1 MGVCVR
7 LEELVPGTL
16 VAGVALDV
24 PVTVVAV
31 EWVGGNHLVLTY
43 RPPDGGPARQQVLKR
58 KDEER
63 LAAASTTRRRHD
75 ANPAA
80 WLLGA
85 MALRLKHAPLD
96 QMLAVSSGALQ
107 PLPHQIRAVYGE
119 LLPRTPLRF
128 LLADDPGAGKTIMCG
143 LYIKELLLRGDLERC
158 LVVAPGSL
166 VEQWQDELFDK
177 FDLRFQLLSRSLID
191 GTLEG
196 NVFDEHPLLIA
207 RMDQLSRNEEHLAAL
222 GATTWDLVVVD
233 EAHRMSAQRFGRDV
247 SMTKRYQLGRLLEST
262 SRHFLLM
269 TATPHAGKP
278 EDFELFL
285 ALLDPDRFETAQGRR
300 STRAEVDDLVRRM
313 VKEDLLTME
322 GTPLFPQRRA
332 YTVEYEL
339 SPEEQGLYE
348 AVTDYVRHGMDR
360 AQSLDAEGHSSRR
373 RTVGF
378 ALTVLQRRLASSPE
392 AILRSL
398 QRRRERLNKQIQGPP
413 EGRLDFPLV
422 DLELLDTDE
431 VPNAEQEHLEDE
443 VVDLATA
450 ARSRSELAAEVAEL
464 DVLVATAADVH
475 RRDNDRKWQ
484 ELKKIL
490 DSDAAVRSGDQAR
503 KLIVFTEHRDTLR
516 YLVER
521 VGVHV
526 GDPAAVV
533 AIHGGVPRDRRRA
546 IQHEFTSDGR
556 VRVLIA
562 TDAAGEGLNLQRAH
576 LMVNYDLPW
585 NPNRIEQRFGRI
597 HRIGQTEVCHLWNL
611 VAVGTREGD
620 VFLTLLQKLEE
631 QRSVFA
637 GKVFDV
643 LGEAFQEQPLSEL
656 LLDAVRYGDRP
667 EVRARLKAVVDTT
680 VSEGLGQLL
689 EERALLRE
697 TLAPD
702 AVREVRQEMEQ
713 AKARRLRPAEVRDFL
728 VSGMRHVGGKAN
740 ARRDGTCEVPR
751 VPADLRERV
760 GSRTRP
766 ARSYES
772 LTFEPDGRDGPS
784 GLNIV
789 QPGHPLLDA
798 LVEQLLEST
807 AVERREGCLL
817 IDDNGHGEA
826 RLLVALVQSVVDS
839 HDPPQPV
846 TRRFEVIEL
855 RQNGE
860 VVDVG
865 PQALQLYR
873 PATPVEQDAAAQLLD
888 APWLSDG
895 LDEVARTWAITTA
908 LPAFEEEVSTAVDQ
922 RVERT
927 RRAVLDRL
935 NQQIEHWDL
944 EAGRLVANDGAGVR
958 AQSRSESAERKA
970 RDLEDRLDRRL
981 TDLKAQQLVVPEPP
995 RLEATAL
1002 VVPAELVGG
1011 RRG

>member
-1 MGVCVR
+1 MR
-7 LEELVPGTL
+7 LEELVPGAL
-16 VAGVALDV
+16 VAGVVLDA

-31 EWVGGNHLVLTY
+31 EWVGGNRLVLTF
-43 RPPDGGPARQQVLKR
+43 RPPDGGPARQQVLGR
-58 KDEER
+58 KDEQR
-63 LAAASTTRRRHD
+63 LDAASTARRRHD
-75 ANPAA
+75 ADPAA

-85 MALRLKHAPLD
+85 TALRLKHAPLD
-96 QMLAVSSGALQ
+96 QMLAVSGGALQ
-107 PLPHQIRAVYGE
+107 PLPHQIRAVYEE

-177 FDLRFQLLSRSLID
+177 FDLRFELLTRSLID

-196 NVFDEHPLLIA
+196 NVFAEHPLLIA
-207 RMDQLSRNEEHLAAL
+207 RMDQLSRNDEHLASL

-233 EAHRMSAQRFGRDV
+233 EAHRMSAQRFGGAV
-247 SMTKRYQLGRLLEST
+247 NTTKRYQLGRLLEST
-262 SRHFLLM
+262 ARHFLLM

-285 ALLDPDRFETAQGRR
+285 ALLDPDRFEAGQGRR

-322 GTPLFPQRRA
+322 GTPLFPERRA

-339 SPEEQGLYE
+339 SADEQGLYE

-360 AQSLDAEGHSSRR
+360 AQSLDAEGQSSRG

-398 QRRRERLNKQIQGPP
+398 QRRRERLHKQFQGPVERP
-413 EGRLDFPLV
+413 DVSLGH
-422 DLELLDTDE
+422 LELLEVHE
-431 VPNAEQEHLEDE
+431 VPGAEQERLEDE

-450 ARSRSELAAEVAEL
+450 ARSREELAAEVAEL
-464 DVLVATAADVH
+464 DVLIKIAAEV
-475 RRDNDRKWQ
+475 RRQDNDRKWRELKEILDRDAAARSGQ
-484 ELKKIL
+484 EL
-490 DSDAAVRSGDQAR
+490 R

-521 VGVHV
+521 VGDHV
-526 GDPAAVV
+526 GDPSAVV
-533 AIHGGVPRDRRRA
+533 AIHGGVPRDQRRT
-546 IQHEFTSDGR
+546 IQHEFTSDAHIR
-556 VRVLIA
+556 ILIA

-620 VFLTLLQKLEE
+620 VFRTLLQKLEQ
-631 QRSVFA
+631 QRSAFA

-643 LGEAFQEQPLSEL
+643 LGEAFRERPLRDMLVE
-656 LLDAVRYGDRP
+656 AVRYGDRP
-667 EVRARLKAVVDTT
+667 EVRARLRERVDTT
-680 VSEGLGQLL
+680 VSEGLSQLL
-689 EERALLRE
+689 EERALLQE
-697 TLAPD
+697 ALEPA
-702 AVREVRQEMEQ
+702 AVREVHQGMKQ
-713 AKARRLRPAEVRDFL
+713 AKARRLQPAEVRAFL
-728 VSGMRHVGGKAN
+728 VAGVRHAGGKAN
-740 ARRDGTCEVPR
+740 ARRDGTCEVQR
-751 VPADLRERV
+751 VPASLRERAR
-760 GSRTRP
+760 SRTRP

-772 LTFEPDGRDGPS
+772 LRFEPDRRDGSPV
-784 GLNIV
+784 GDVV

-798 LVEQLLEST
+798 LVDQVLDDT
-807 AVERREGCLL
+807 VVERREGCLL
-817 IDDNGHGEA
+817 VDEHGEGEA
-826 RLLVALVQSVVDS
+826 RLLVALVQSVIDS
-839 HDPPQPV
+839 HDPPQSV

-855 RQNGE
+855 RQNGA

-865 PQALQLYR
+865 PRALQSYR
-873 PATPVEQDAAAQLLD
+873 PATDAEKDAAAQLLD
-888 APWLSDG
+888 TPWLSKG
-895 LDEVARTWAITTA
+895 LEEAARAWAITTA
-908 LPAFEEEVSTAVDQ
+908 LPALEDEVSAAAQQ

-935 NQQIEHWDL
+935 TQQIENWDL
-944 EAGRLVANDGAGVR
+944 EADRLAANERAGVPTR
-958 AQSRSESAERKA
+958 MRSDSAERKA
-970 RDLEDRLDRRL
+970 RELEDRLDRRL
-981 TDLKAQQLVVPEPP
+981 TDLDAQERVVAEPP

-1002 VVPAELVGG
+1002 VVPAHLVAA